1 MVGYYVKRSQAEEFQ
16 RLQSPISTGMWVD
29 APETSL
35 AHLQQLINTFNLE
48 ASIVRDVTDKQ
59 ELSRVEFAGKDA
71 YVFIRLPMLH
81 SSGKVV
87 THPMLCVVHDGN
99 FFTIS
104 TNSTVSPTEV
114 AAHTRLTT
122 SKQSTNLLLGVVSSA
137 IGQYEEALKHT
148 ERSIDD
154 TGSRLKSREIT
165 NQDFIH
171 FVVVEDNLTTC
182 RMNLSGVLAT
192 LQRLK
197 ETTRTSLTHEHLE
210 MLDDI
215 SLQVQQ
221 LLVAVESYRGRVE
234 SIRNAYGTV
243 ANNTLNQR
251 MKTLTVFTVLIA
263 LPNLFYGMYG
273 MNVTG
278 LPFHDKPWGY
288 LFVLALSASI
298 TFLLYLFAKLL
309 KVF

>member
-1 MVGYYVKRSQAEEFQ
+1 MVGYYVKRTHAEQFQ
-16 RLQSPISTGMWVD
+16 RLQAPISSGMWVD
-29 APETSL
+29 AAEITSS
-35 AHLQQLINTFNLE
+35 HLEQLIATFTLD

-59 ELSRVEFAGKDA
+59 ELSRVEFSGKDT
-71 YVFIRLPMLH
+71 YVFVRLPHLQ
-81 SSGKVV
+81 SSGKVI
-87 THPMLCVVHDGN
+87 THPMLCIIHESN

-104 TNSTVSPTEV
+104 TKMTVAPSE
-114 AAHTRLTT
+114 AAMHARIIT
-122 SKQSTNLLLGVVSSA
+122 SKQSTNLLLGVIASAVS
-137 IGQYEEALKHT
+137 QYEQALKHT

-154 TGSRLKSREIT
+154 TGARLKSREIT

-171 FVVVEDNLTTC
+171 FVIVEDNLTTC
-182 RMNLSGVLAT
+182 RMNLSGILAA

-197 ETTRTSLTHEHLE
+197 DTTRTALTHQHLE

-221 LLVAVESYRGRVE
+221 LLVAVESYRGRVD
-234 SIRNAYGTV
+234 SIRSAYSTV

-288 LFVLALSASI
+288 LFVLAISI
-298 TFLLYLFAKLL
+298 CITSILYIFAKLL